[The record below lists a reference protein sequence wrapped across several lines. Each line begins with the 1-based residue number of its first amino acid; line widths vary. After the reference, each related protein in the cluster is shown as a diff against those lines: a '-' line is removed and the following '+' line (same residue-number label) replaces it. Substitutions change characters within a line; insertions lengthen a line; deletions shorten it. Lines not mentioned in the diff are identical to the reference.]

1 MKIHNKEYRIIKK
14 VYGDGHEEYHAE
26 ECILNLFL
34 FGIWKDYIYEISD
47 YGYGSIVY
55 KYRFPT
61 YDECLNYLTENIENK
76 LKLENDKKII
86 SINIFK

>member
-26 ECILNLFL
+26 ERILNLFF
-34 FGIWKDYIYEISD
+34 FGIWRDYTYEVWD
-47 YGYGSIVY
+47 YGYGSLNM

-61 YDECLNYLTENIENK
+61 YDECLNYLTENIEYNLK
-76 LKLENDKKII
+76 LKNDKKVK
-86 SINIFK
+86 NKTIFE

>member
-26 ECILNLFL
+26 ERILNLFL
-34 FGIWKDYIYEISD
+34 FGIWKDYEYDYVD
-47 YGYGSIVY
+47 YGYGSISY

-61 YDECLNYLTENIENK
+61 YDECVKELTKNVEEKIKEKNNK
-76 LKLENDKKII
+76 KV
-86 SINIFK
+86 INIKIFK

>member
-26 ECILNLFL
+26 KRILNLFL
-34 FGIWKDYIYEISD
+34 FGIWKDYVYEISD
-47 YGYGSIVY
+47 YGYGAIIY

-61 YDECLNYLTENIENK
+61 YDKCLDYLIENIEYNLK
-76 LKLENDKKII
+76 LKKDKEII

>member
-1 MKIHNKEYRIIKK
+1 MKIHNKEYRIIKE

-26 ECILNLFL
+26 ERILNLLF
-34 FGIWKDYIYEISD
+34 FGIWKDYVYGISD

-61 YDECLNYLTENIENK
+61 YDKCLDYLIENIEYNLK
-76 LKLENDKKII
+76 LKKDKEII

>member
-26 ECILNLFL
+26 KRILNLFL
-34 FGIWKDYIYEISD
+34 FGIWKDYIYGVDD
-47 YGYGSIVY
+47 YGYGSIIY

-61 YDECLNYLTENIENK
+61 YDECLNYLTENIEKK
-76 LKLENDKKII
+76 LKLENDKVLIYE
-86 SINIFK
+86 SIF

>member
-26 ECILNLFL
+26 ERILNLFL
-34 FGIWKDYIYEISD
+34 FEIWKDYVYGISD

-61 YDECLNYLTENIENK
+61 YEECLDYLIKNIEYK
-76 LKLENDKKII
+76 LKLKKDKKVI

>member
-26 ECILNLFL
+26 ERILNLFL
-34 FGIWKDYIYEISD
+34 FGIWKDYVYEIRD
-47 YGYGSIVY
+47 YGYGAIIY

-61 YDECLNYLTENIENK
+61 YDKCLDYLIKNIEYNLK
-76 LKLENDKKII
+76 LKNDKKVI

>member
-26 ECILNLFL
+26 ERILNLFL
-34 FGIWKDYIYEISD
+34 FGIWKDYIYGVDD

-61 YDECLNYLTENIENK
+61 YEKCLDYLIKNIEYNLK
-76 LKLENDKKII
+76 LKNDKKVI
-86 SINIFK
+86 SINTFK

>member
-1 MKIHNKEYRIIKK
+1 MKIHNKEYRIIKE

-26 ECILNLFL
+26 ERILNLFL
-34 FGIWKDYIYEISD
+34 FEIWKDYVYGISD
-47 YGYGSIVY
+47 YGYGSITY

-61 YDECLNYLTENIENK
+61 YDECLDYLIKNIEYNSK
-76 LKLENDKKII
+76 LKNDKKII

>member
-26 ECILNLFL
+26 ERILNLFL
-34 FGIWKDYIYEISD
+34 FKIWKDYVYGVDD

-61 YDECLNYLTENIENK
+61 YDKCLDYLIENIEYNLK
-76 LKLENDKKII
+76 LKRDKEII

>member
-26 ECILNLFL
+26 KRILNLFL
-34 FGIWKDYIYEISD
+34 FGIWEDYIYGVDD

-55 KYRFPT
+55 KYRFHT
-61 YDECLNYLTENIENK
+61 YDECLDYLTKHIEYNLK
-76 LKLENDKKII
+76 LKNDKKII
-86 SINIFK
+86 NINIFK